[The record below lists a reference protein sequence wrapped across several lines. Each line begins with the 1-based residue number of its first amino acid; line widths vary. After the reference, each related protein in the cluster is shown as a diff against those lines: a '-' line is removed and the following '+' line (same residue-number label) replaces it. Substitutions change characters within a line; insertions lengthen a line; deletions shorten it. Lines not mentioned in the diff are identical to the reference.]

1 MSPQLGVTPFW
12 PRVSPHFLACRRA
25 VRAAQMDHTV
35 AVGLSGGADS
45 LALCAAMIAEGHDVI
60 ALCVDHGLQ
69 DGSREQAERAA
80 RQAESL
86 GARARVLAV
95 QVPDEAGTSLEAVA
109 RQERYKVMSA
119 AAQEGREGS
128 GGREDAASRR
138 AEICERDTGLGEVA
152 CEGAATRGKTAREDG
167 ASRGGRSPLEIAV
180 AHTADDQAETL
191 LLGALRGR
199 VAGMPERAIV
209 EGARVVRP
217 FLQVRRADTEGAC
230 AELGLDV
237 WQDPQNAD
245 TDFRRVALRRE
256 IIPELSRVIGGDAV
270 PALAQAAMDTA
281 RDEEYLAT
289 PATADCAELAALP
302 EPRRRRAIAAW
313 LIERGV
319 KVTREGLGGI
329 GKLCTNWHGQGP
341 VAVSSARQAGQRL
354 EVARIGG
361 KLALLSGH

>member
-1 MSPQLGVTPFW
+1 
-12 PRVSPHFLACRRA
+12 
-25 VRAAQMDHTV
+25 MDHTV

-80 RQAESL
+80 RQAENL
-86 GARARVLAV
+86 GARARVLEV
-95 QVPDEAGTSLEAVA
+95 QVPEEAGNSLEAAA
-109 RQERYKVMSA
+109 RQARYQAMSA
-119 AAQEGREGS
+119 AA
-128 GGREDAASRR
+128 RED
-138 AEICERDTGLGEVA
+138 
-152 CEGAATRGKTAREDG
+152 GAARGKTAR
-167 ASRGGRSPLEIAV
+167 RGERALEIAV

-199 VAGMPERAIV
+199 VAGMPERAVV

-230 AELGLDV
+230 AELGLEV

-289 PATADCAELAALP
+289 AATADCAELAALP

-319 KVTREGLGGI
+319 KVTREGIGGI

>member
-1 MSPQLGVTPFW
+1 MPFW

-25 VRAAQMDHTV
+25 VRAAQMDPTV

-60 ALCVDHGLQ
+60 ALCVDHSLQ
-69 DGSREQAERAA
+69 DGSREQAEKAA

-86 GARARVLAV
+86 GAQARVLAV
-95 QVPDEAGTSLEAVA
+95 QVPKDRGKSMEAVA
-109 RQERYKVMSA
+109 RHERYVAMAMAVA
-119 AAQEGREGS
+119 AWEQREN
-128 GGREDAASRR
+128 AASRR
-138 AEICERDTGLGEVA
+138 AEMCELDTELGE
-152 CEGAATRGKTAREDG
+152 AAREKSARGK
-167 ASRGGRSPLEIAV
+167 RGKGGPLEIAL

-199 VAGMPERAIV
+199 VAGMPERAVV

-217 FLQVRRADTEGAC
+217 FLQVRRANTVGAC
-230 AELGLDV
+230 AELGLEV
-237 WQDPQNAD
+237 WHDRHNAD

-289 PATADCAELAALP
+289 AATADCAELAALP

-313 LIERGV
+313 LIEQGV
-319 KVTREGLGGI
+319 KVTKEGIGGI
-329 GKLCTNWHGQGP
+329 GKLCTDWHGQGP

>member
-1 MSPQLGVTPFW
+1 MSPQPGVMPFW

-25 VRAAQMDHTV
+25 VRAAQLDHTV
-35 AVGLSGGADS
+35 GVGLSGGADS

-80 RQAESL
+80 RQAENL
-86 GARARVLAV
+86 GARARVLEV
-95 QVPDEAGTSLEAVA
+95 QVPEEAGNSLEAAA
-109 RQERYKVMSA
+109 RQARYQAMSA
-119 AAQEGREGS
+119 A
-128 GGREDAASRR
+128 
-138 AEICERDTGLGEVA
+138 
-152 CEGAATRGKTAREDG
+152 AREDG
-167 ASRGGRSPLEIAV
+167 ASRRGGRSLEIAV

-199 VAGMPERAIV
+199 VAGMPERAVV

-230 AELGLDV
+230 AELGLEV

-289 PATADCAELAALP
+289 PATADCAELAALS

-313 LIERGV
+313 LVERGV
-319 KVTREGLGGI
+319 KVTREGVGGI

>member
-1 MSPQLGVTPFW
+1 MSLQPGVTPFW

-25 VRAAQMDHTV
+25 VRAAQMDRTV
-35 AVGLSGGADS
+35 GVGLSGGADS

-80 RQAESL
+80 RQAENL
-86 GARARVLAV
+86 GARARVLEV
-95 QVPDEAGTSLEAVA
+95 QVPEEAGNSLEAAA
-109 RQERYKVMSA
+109 RQARYQAMSA
-119 AAQEGREGS
+119 AAH
-128 GGREDAASRR
+128 
-138 AEICERDTGLGEVA
+138 
-152 CEGAATRGKTAREDG
+152 EDG
-167 ASRGGRSPLEIAV
+167 ASRRGGRSLEIAV

-199 VAGMPERAIV
+199 VAGMQERAVV

-230 AELGLDV
+230 AELGLEV

-289 PATADCAELAALP
+289 AATADCAELAALP

-319 KVTREGLGGI
+319 KVTREGIGGI

>member
-1 MSPQLGVTPFW
+1 MSPQPGVTPFW

-25 VRAAQMDHTV
+25 VRAAQLDHTV

-80 RQAESL
+80 RQAENL
-86 GARARVLAV
+86 GARARVLEV
-95 QVPDEAGTSLEAVA
+95 QVPEEAGNSLEAAA
-109 RQERYKVMSA
+109 RQARYQAMSA
-119 AAQEGREGS
+119 AA
-128 GGREDAASRR
+128 RED
-138 AEICERDTGLGEVA
+138 
-152 CEGAATRGKTAREDG
+152 GAARGKTAR
-167 ASRGGRSPLEIAV
+167 RGERALEIAV

-199 VAGMPERAIV
+199 VAGMPERAVV

-217 FLQVRRADTEGAC
+217 FLQVRRADTESAC
-230 AELGLDV
+230 AELGLEV

-289 PATADCAELAALP
+289 AATADCAELAALP

-313 LIERGV
+313 LVERGV
-319 KVTREGLGGI
+319 KVTREGVGGI

>member
-1 MSPQLGVTPFW
+1 MPFW

-25 VRAAQMDHTV
+25 VRAARMDRTV

-80 RQAESL
+80 RQAENL
-86 GARARVLAV
+86 GARARVLEV
-95 QVPDEAGTSLEAVA
+95 QVPEEAGNSLEAAA
-109 RQERYKVMSA
+109 RQARYQAMSA
-119 AAQEGREGS
+119 AAH
-128 GGREDAASRR
+128 
-138 AEICERDTGLGEVA
+138 
-152 CEGAATRGKTAREDG
+152 EDG
-167 ASRGGRSPLEIAV
+167 ASRRGGRSLEIAV

-199 VAGMPERAIV
+199 VAGMPERAVV

-230 AELGLDV
+230 AELGLEV

-289 PATADCAELAALP
+289 AATADCAELAALP

>member
-1 MSPQLGVTPFW
+1 MSPQPGVTPFW

-25 VRAAQMDHTV
+25 VRAAQLDHTV

-69 DGSREQAERAA
+69 DGSREQAEKAA

-86 GARARVLAV
+86 GARVRVLAV
-95 QVPDEAGTSLEAVA
+95 QVPDEAGNSLEAVA
-109 RQERYKVMSA
+109 RQARYQAMSA
-119 AAQEGREGS
+119 A
-128 GGREDAASRR
+128 
-138 AEICERDTGLGEVA
+138 
-152 CEGAATRGKTAREDG
+152 AREDG
-167 ASRGGRSPLEIAV
+167 ASRGKTARRGGRSLEIAV

-199 VAGMPERAIV
+199 VAGMPERAVV

-319 KVTREGLGGI
+319 KVTREGVGGI

>member
-1 MSPQLGVTPFW
+1 MSPQPGVTPFW

-25 VRAAQMDHTV
+25 VRAARMDRTV
-35 AVGLSGGADS
+35 GVGLSGGADS

-69 DGSREQAERAA
+69 DGSREQAEKAA
-80 RQAESL
+80 WQAESL
-86 GARARVLAV
+86 GARARVLV
-95 QVPDEAGTSLEAVA
+95 VRVPEEAGNSLEAVA
-109 RQERYKVMSA
+109 RQARYQAMSA
-119 AAQEGREGS
+119 AAH
-128 GGREDAASRR
+128 
-138 AEICERDTGLGEVA
+138 
-152 CEGAATRGKTAREDG
+152 EDG
-167 ASRGGRSPLEIAV
+167 ASRRGGRSLEIAV

-199 VAGMPERAIV
+199 VAGMPERAVV

-230 AELGLDV
+230 AELGLEV

-289 PATADCAELAALP
+289 AATADCAELAALP

-319 KVTREGLGGI
+319 KVTREGVGGI

>member
-1 MSPQLGVTPFW
+1 MSPQPGVMPFW

-25 VRAAQMDHTV
+25 VRAAQLDHTV
-35 AVGLSGGADS
+35 GVGLSGGADS

-80 RQAESL
+80 RQAENL
-86 GARARVLAV
+86 GARARVLEV
-95 QVPDEAGTSLEAVA
+95 QVPEEAGNSLEAAA
-109 RQERYKVMSA
+109 RQARYQAMSA
-119 AAQEGREGS
+119 A
-128 GGREDAASRR
+128 
-138 AEICERDTGLGEVA
+138 
-152 CEGAATRGKTAREDG
+152 AREDG
-167 ASRGGRSPLEIAV
+167 ASRRGGRSLEIAV

-199 VAGMPERAIV
+199 VAGMPERAVV

-313 LIERGV
+313 LVERGV

>member
-1 MSPQLGVTPFW
+1 MSPQPGVTPFW

-25 VRAAQMDHTV
+25 VRAAKMGHAV

-69 DGSREQAERAA
+69 DGSREQAEKAA

-95 QVPDEAGTSLEAVA
+95 QVPDEAGNSLEAVA
-109 RQERYKVMSA
+109 RQARYRAMSA
-119 AAQEGREGS
+119 AA
-128 GGREDAASRR
+128 
-138 AEICERDTGLGEVA
+138 
-152 CEGAATRGKTAREDG
+152 
-167 ASRGGRSPLEIAV
+167 RGGEGPLEIAV

-319 KVTREGLGGI
+319 KVTREGIGGI

>member
-1 MSPQLGVTPFW
+1 MSPQPGVTPFW

-25 VRAAQMDHTV
+25 VRAARMDRTV
-35 AVGLSGGADS
+35 GVGLSGGADS

-69 DGSREQAERAA
+69 NGSREQAERAA

-95 QVPDEAGTSLEAVA
+95 QVPEEAGNSLEAVA
-109 RQERYKVMSA
+109 RQARYQAMSA
-119 AAQEGREGS
+119 AA
-128 GGREDAASRR
+128 RR
-138 AEICERDTGLGEVA
+138 
-152 CEGAATRGKTAREDG
+152 KTAR
-167 ASRGGRSPLEIAV
+167 RGEGQLEIAV

-199 VAGMPERAIV
+199 VAGMPERAVV

-230 AELGLDV
+230 AELGLEV

-289 PATADCAELAALP
+289 AATADCAELAALP

-313 LIERGV
+313 LVERGV
-319 KVTREGLGGI
+319 KVTREGVGGI

>member
-1 MSPQLGVTPFW
+1 MSPQPGVMPFW

-25 VRAAQMDHTV
+25 VRAARMDHTV

-95 QVPDEAGTSLEAVA
+95 QVPDKGGNSLEAVA
-109 RQERYKVMSA
+109 RQERYRAMSA
-119 AAQEGREGS
+119 AA
-128 GGREDAASRR
+128 
-138 AEICERDTGLGEVA
+138 
-152 CEGAATRGKTAREDG
+152 
-167 ASRGGRSPLEIAV
+167 RGGRSPLEIAV

-230 AELGLDV
+230 AELRLDV

-319 KVTREGLGGI
+319 KVTREGIGGI

>member
-1 MSPQLGVTPFW
+1 MSPQPGVTPFW

-25 VRAAQMDHTV
+25 ARAAKMDRTV

-69 DGSREQAERAA
+69 DGSREQAARAA

-95 QVPDEAGTSLEAVA
+95 QVPEEPGNSLEAAA
-109 RQERYKVMSA
+109 RQARYRAMSA
-119 AAQEGREGS
+119 AA
-128 GGREDAASRR
+128 RED
-138 AEICERDTGLGEVA
+138 
-152 CEGAATRGKTAREDG
+152 GAARGKTAR
-167 ASRGGRSPLEIAV
+167 RGERALEIAV

-199 VAGMPERAIV
+199 VAGMPERAVV

-289 PATADCAELAALP
+289 AATADCAELAALP

-313 LIERGV
+313 LVERGV

-341 VAVSSARQAGQRL
+341 VAVSSVRQAGQRL

>member
-1 MSPQLGVTPFW
+1 MSPQPGVTPFW

-25 VRAAQMDHTV
+25 VRAARMDHTV

-45 LALCAAMIAEGHDVI
+45 LALCAAMIAEGHDVL

-69 DGSREQAERAA
+69 DGSHAQAEKAA

-86 GARARVLAV
+86 GARARVLTV
-95 QVPDEAGTSLEAVA
+95 QVPEEGGNSMEAVA
-109 RQERYKVMSA
+109 RQERYRAMSA
-119 AAQEGREGS
+119 AAR
-128 GGREDAASRR
+128 
-138 AEICERDTGLGEVA
+138 
-152 CEGAATRGKTAREDG
+152 
-167 ASRGGRSPLEIAV
+167 RGGRSLEIAV

-199 VAGMPERAIV
+199 VTGMPERAIV

-230 AELGLDV
+230 AELGLEA

-245 TDFRRVALRRE
+245 TDFLRVALRRE

-289 PATADCAELAALP
+289 AATADCAELAALP
-302 EPRRRRAIAAW
+302 EPRRRRAIATW

-319 KVTREGLGGI
+319 KVTREGVGGI